1 MSSTQDRDDGR
12 GDRITTLNTGW
23 KQIRRPK
30 PEKTSCKRKQTRREN
45 AKDEKATIRNT
56 QQRQKRTQ
64 NETVKTQVNKHQ
76 SLTTTRKHSQ
86 NTSVVRFPF
95 GSVRAVLTRHVLGGR
110 GQSYHTTHTHTPHT
124 NTNDKRLTDHAKH
137 PPTHTHTPPLPPL
150 GSTRPRRG
158 PQVGLG
164 LRREEVGGVIG
175 EEVKGDVKVPV
186 DGQKS

>member
-1 MSSTQDRDDGR
+1 M
-12 GDRITTLNTGW
+12 
-23 KQIRRPK
+23 
-30 PEKTSCKRKQTRREN
+30 
-45 AKDEKATIRNT
+45 
-56 QQRQKRTQ
+56 
-64 NETVKTQVNKHQ
+64 NKHQ

-137 PPTHTHTPPLPPL
+137 PPTHTHSTLPPL
-150 GSTRPRRG
+150 GSTRLRRG